1 MPYTDFHE
9 ELIAGTTLPLRFTIT
24 TGGVAEDITAW
35 TDLRFTGKTSLAHA
49 DNAALFQ
56 LTLGSGLTVINA
68 AGGILDARIPP
79 ATTLAITKVT
89 RVWCEFQSDEASD
102 TWVPH
107 TGFII
112 VYPSVTLTA

>member
-24 TGGVAEDITAW
+24 TAGVAEDISAW
-35 TDLRFTGKTSLAHA
+35 TDLRFTGKTSLAQA
-49 DNAALFQ
+49 DTSALFQ
-56 LTLGSGLTVINA
+56 LTIGSGLTIVNGP
-68 AGGILDARIPP
+68 GGILDARIPP
-79 ATTLAITKVT
+79 SVTLAITKTT
-89 RVWCEFQSDEASD
+89 RVYAEFQSDEASD

-112 VYPSVTLTA
+112 VHPSVTLVA